1 MLHAKLLARRYFSA
15 WTDPKLISSLFDD
28 VTTVWNPELGF
39 EVGCW
44 IRAGQIHRWF
54 VENVQGRVDNDAK
67 YPVATVQFYNLRAAC
82 QQVLSNRHLATK
94 VLPPMDD
101 GRVDDVYYQQLAD
114 TIVMIDTCLSMP
126 STWEFYYCSRY

>member
-1 MLHAKLLARRYFSA
+1 MLHAQLLARRYFSA
-15 WTDPKLISSLFDD
+15 WTDPTLISSLFDD
-28 VTTVWNPELGF
+28 VTTVWNPDLGF

-54 VENVQGRVDNDAK
+54 VENVQGRVDNCAT

-82 QQVLSNRHLATK
+82 QQVLSNHHLANK

-101 GRVDDVYYQQLAD
+101 GKIDDVYYQQLED
-114 TIVMIDTCLSMP
+114 TIVIIDKCLSMP
-126 STWEFYYCSRY
+126 STWDFYYCLSD